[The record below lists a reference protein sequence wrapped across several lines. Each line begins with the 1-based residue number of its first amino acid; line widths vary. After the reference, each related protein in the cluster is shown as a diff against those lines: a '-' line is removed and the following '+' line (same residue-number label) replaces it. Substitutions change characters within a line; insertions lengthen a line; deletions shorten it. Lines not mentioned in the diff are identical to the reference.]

1 MTIPAGAP
9 GATLSFWWHPIS
21 AEGPLAAA
29 AAAQPDLAALEQAL
43 AGSAPREVLAGDRQY
58 VLVLDT
64 GGRILK
70 TLLWTRSNARAW
82 QHATFDLTP
91 YRGLS
96 VRLAF
101 GAYNDGDGRRTAMY
115 VDDVSLTACWPPP
128 LGPTPTPT
136 ATATSRPPARTY
148 LPLVL
153 KRYAPPV
160 RPTPTRTPT
169 PTPTSTH
176 AHDADV
182 DPDTDAQC
190 HVDRDTDAQCHAD
203 RDTDAQ
209 RHVDRDIDL
218 NRTPDILQARWLRS
232 LVVEPGKTGR
242 LWGITNEGYLMRSAD
257 RGATWETMPQPDLDG
272 MPLRPSY
279 VGMDYNH
286 PATLYLGAIADGL
299 WRSTDA
305 GLSWEKRHPIFAGPV
320 TVGLSD
326 PSVLWIGTWDSAY
339 RPLARSSD
347 AGLTWASAGQGMS
360 AQDNVTSPI
369 LIDPQVRNVVYSL
382 AMGPRGTATLYRS
395 FDSIWEGIPAPI
407 NQPYGYASPGLMLDG
422 AARDLYVG
430 SPDRTLYA
438 SSNAYT
444 PVRDDVTWRP
454 VHTFDHQPIPLAVGT
469 GPNGPALYITLSD
482 HNGDGRAPGRTLRSD
497 DGGSTWTLLT
507 IPPPDLPSTST
518 PTPTPTRTAIAPTPT
533 PTPTATPLTPPV
545 TPAACYEGML
555 NGGFETTGG
564 WVIRSNPVLA
574 AYVKTPVQ
582 GGAASM
588 RTGIPAGGA
597 NVSSYS
603 PIEQAVTFP
612 DGLASA
618 KLSFWRY
625 NVNGDVAAGAA
636 QKRLT
641 SHRRSPPV
649 RARSAC
655 SVERAIP
662 AAHRGRNGE
671 RCPAG
676 GRLLLRHRHPQRRNH
691 RLAVHREH
699 QQTILAAVDRGC
711 QPLPGTNDPL
721 PVRHLQQRHRRCQ
734 PHLCGHCFAS
744 ALPAGRRAG
753 AAGRMGGPGDRP
765 AGDGHAL
772 RRGRGP
778 ALPFERCRCALAPHG
793 HDPARPRHPQRR
805 RRTRSMRGMADRAT
819 ADRNRRRHGAPPT
832 AARTWQ
838 QLPAVAGLKPLA
850 AHPSNP
856 NRLYPG
862 VCDGP
867 YLSTDGGATVKQHT
881 DPLFGLLDSWAI
893 APAGEEWQE
902 IWVGGVS
909 EGGGGAVLVSRDGGA
924 TWSRSTPLGLDM
936 GWYGDLK
943 LDRYLLGWVYAATYN
958 GFFYGYN
965 DGETWLKHSE
975 GLEDVIG
982 GVHTDGRPYG
992 LLSLM
997 QAPAPPGASTVSGN
1011 RARPLH
1017 AQPGGRRLA

>member
-1 MTIPAGAP
+1 M
-9 GATLSFWWHPIS
+9 
-21 AEGPLAAA
+21 
-29 AAAQPDLAALEQAL
+29 L
-43 AGSAPREVLAGDRQY
+43 AG
-58 VLVLDT
+58 
-64 GGRILK
+64 
-70 TLLWTRSNARAW
+70 
-82 QHATFDLTP
+82 
-91 YRGLS
+91 
-96 VRLAF
+96 
-101 GAYNDGDGRRTAMY
+101 
-115 VDDVSLTACWPPP
+115 
-128 LGPTPTPT
+128 
-136 ATATSRPPARTY
+136 PARSD
-148 LPLVL
+148 
-153 KRYAPPV
+153 AD
-160 RPTPTRTPT
+160 
-169 PTPTSTH
+169 TH
-176 AHDADV
+176 AHGHVPPTGAHLSAVGAQALRAARAAYAHTHAHANADEHGHAHVDAD
-182 DPDTDAQC
+182 C
-190 HVDRDTDAQCHAD
+190 HVDRDTDAQ
-203 RDTDAQ
+203 
-209 RHVDRDIDL
+209 RHVSTATPTL
-218 NRTPDILQARWLRS
+218 TATPDILQTRWLRS

-257 RGATWETMPQPDLDG
+257 LGATWETMPQPDLAG

-360 AQDNVTSPI
+360 AQDNVISPI

-407 NQPYGYASPGLMLDG
+407 NQPFGYASPGLMLDG

-454 VHTFDHQPIPLAVGT
+454 VHTFDHQPIPLAVGA

-497 DGGSTWTLLT
+497 DGGRTWTLLT

-555 NGGFETTGG
+555 NGGFETTGS

-603 PIEQAVTFP
+603 PIEQAVAFP

-636 QKRLT
+636 QNA
-641 SHRRSPPV
+641 SEEPQ
-649 RARSAC
+649 
-655 SVERAIP
+655 AI
-662 AAHRGRNGE
+662 
-671 RCPAG
+671 
-676 GRLLLRHRHPQRRNH
+676 
-691 RLAVHREH
+691 V
-699 QQTILAAVDRGC
+699 
-711 QPLPGTNDPL
+711 PGAEQD
-721 PVRHLQQRHRRCQ
+721 
-734 PHLCGHCFAS
+734 
-744 ALPAGRRAG
+744 LPALLNGQSLPRTEAEMVN
-753 AAGRMGGPGDRP
+753 AA
-765 AGDGHAL
+765 
-772 RRGRGP
+772 
-778 ALPFERCRCALAPHG
+778 
-793 HDPARPRHPQRR
+793 
-805 RRTRSMRGMADRAT
+805 
-819 ADRNRRRHGAPPT
+819 
-832 AARTWQ
+832 
-838 QLPAVAGLKPLA
+838 PLA
-850 AHPSNP
+850 ADFFYVIAIRSNGAIDWLFTESTSKPSW
-856 NRLYPG
+856 RQL
-862 VCDGP
+862 
-867 YLSTDGGATVKQHT
+867 TVDVSQYRGQT
-881 DPLFGLLDSWAI
+881 IRFQFGTYNN
-893 APAGEEWQE
+893 GT
-902 IWVGGVS
+902 GGVS
-909 EGGGGAVLVSRDGGA
+909 RTFVDTVSLQFCPPAGALVLRA
-924 TWSRSTPLGLDM
+924 
-936 GWYGDLK
+936 
-943 LDRYLLGWVYAATYN
+943 
-958 GFFYGYN
+958 
-965 DGETWLKHSE
+965 
-975 GLEDVIG
+975 
-982 GVHTDGRPYG
+982 DGR
-992 LLSLM
+992 
-997 QAPAPPGASTVSGN
+997 SG
-1011 RARPLH
+1011 
-1017 AQPGGRRLA
+1017 